1 MKKIELNN
9 HLKNKIMKTFVT
21 SLILMVSLIN
31 NAQNT
36 YIKFKV
42 DDKES
47 KYIMYPPGTKFEVK
61 TKEGYIQMKNSENPY
76 KLYIESEGFRL
87 YVYPTYKSEKDVYH
101 LEKGASLELVLT
113 KHFKDNDSNNLNYNH
128 NSLTGLKKITDSKS
142 LESKKNLYFK
152 LSNGIEFSYVD
163 GKYNATLNNKYLD
176 IKGKYVINSKL
187 GTLKISFNPNNG
199 ETWWVFESKE

>member
-1 MKKIELNN
+1 MNVGQTICAMRDGVVVAIKQDSNKGGRSKKYLNDGN
-9 HLKNKIMKTFVT
+9 YVMLYHKDGLFTQYVHLKKDGVI
-21 SLILMVSLIN
+21 
-31 NAQNT
+31 
-36 YIKFKV
+36 
-42 DDKES
+42 
-47 KYIMYPPGTKFEVK
+47 VK
-61 TKEGYIQMKNSENPY
+61 
-76 KLYIESEGFRL
+76 
-87 YVYPTYKSEKDVYH
+87 
-101 LEKGASLELVLT
+101 KGASLELVLT
-113 KHFKDNDSNNLNYNH
+113 KHFKDNDSNNLNYTH